1 MATLIAQSTCQLK
14 TLKIGGCISP
24 PARTRWKTI
33 PDVISQDIRYPGDEG
48 AICLAAAL
56 LAPHACPLKSL
67 SYINAGFSGIGAR
80 AFAAALFCTP
90 PSLTNLN
97 LSGSVFAEKYPT
109 AADVLEAAVSVA
121 SHRLKQITLT
131 SCGLTRDT
139 AERIYSL
146 VDNPA
151 TRFPSP
157 PSWTWIEERE
167 LGDQATALRSWLLD
181 AASKLSFSY
190 PREEQRFPTKQEGER
205 RCTRDASLQNRTC
218 VAQNDNVRPL
228 LENSV
233 TEFQDKVSARD
244 SRIIIEVEANDS
256 RDKMKREE
264 KALPDYQRILIS
276 TLKSFSSLEMQEL
289 LEASCFA
296 PLREKVK
303 ALCGRKK
310 WEEICQCCSIDARER
325 TVVVAETSVPSNTIV
340 EKFRTIVKI
349 DQVIARLEKPMN
361 DVESQ
366 LEIVKQ
372 RGLDYNKVMSTIESQ
387 NIIESSRITLLEL
400 ARPLDSAISLGG
412 LIAALHQDPNSTVD
426 ELNMTIEQRKQLY
439 YDRKKA
445 MDEEE
450 QQKRLCE
457 SRRLKVV
464 LFV

>member
-1 MATLIAQSTCQLK
+1 
-14 TLKIGGCISP
+14 
-24 PARTRWKTI
+24 
-33 PDVISQDIRYPGDEG
+33 
-48 AICLAAAL
+48 
-56 LAPHACPLKSL
+56 
-67 SYINAGFSGIGAR
+67 
-80 AFAAALFCTP
+80 
-90 PSLTNLN
+90 
-97 LSGSVFAEKYPT
+97 
-109 AADVLEAAVSVA
+109 
-121 SHRLKQITLT
+121 
-131 SCGLTRDT
+131 
-139 AERIYSL
+139 
-146 VDNPA
+146 
-151 TRFPSP
+151 
-157 PSWTWIEERE
+157 
-167 LGDQATALRSWLLD
+167 
-181 AASKLSFSY
+181 
-190 PREEQRFPTKQEGER
+190 
-205 RCTRDASLQNRTC
+205 
-218 VAQNDNVRPL
+218 
-228 LENSV
+228 
-233 TEFQDKVSARD
+233 
-244 SRIIIEVEANDS
+244 
-256 RDKMKREE
+256 MKREE
-264 KALPDYQRILIS
+264 KALSDYQRILIS

-310 WEEICQCCSIDARER
+310 WEEICQCCSIDAPER
-325 TVVVAETSVPSNTIV
+325 TVVVAETSVSSNTIV

-366 LEIVKQ
+366 SEIVKQ
-372 RGLDYNKVMSTIESQ
+372 RALDYNKVMSTIESQ

-439 YDRKKA
+439 HDRKKA